1 MTKDEVEA
9 VAAELAK
16 AGALVWQLRYECGPL
31 NLVIYH

>member
-16 AGALVWQLRYECGPL
+16 AGALIWHVRYECGHL
-31 NLVIYH
+31 NLVIFR